1 MDAATRAPSRPYW
14 LPEDTEFAALPR
26 PLQVA
31 ITEILY
37 PAYKQLVLGA
47 ADPLERATAATF
59 VHLLWLELLQQ
70 LELGNC
76 LEDLMRPNF
85 GSAALNGVIAQHL
98 RLVAQS
104 ASGQLSTRRAGPLN
118 FPNRGGSFWKNAH
131 LLTKSR

>member
-1 MDAATRAPSRPYW
+1 MLQREPFHDLTGYPKIPNLRRYLDRCRWPLRKSCIPY
-14 LPEDTEFAALPR
+14 E
-26 PLQVA
+26 
-31 ITEILY
+31 
-37 PAYKQLVLGA
+37 QLVLGA

-98 RLVAQS
+98 RLVGAKQQTDS
-104 ASGQLSTRRAGPLN
+104 FLLRLKALQ
-118 FPNRGGSFWKNAH
+118 GSFQHGAQGP
-131 LLTKSR
+131 

>member
-1 MDAATRAPSRPYW
+1 MDAATPPLSRPYW

-37 PAYKQLVLGA
+37 PAYEQLVLGA

-70 LELGNC
+70 
-76 LEDLMRPNF
+76 F
-85 GSAALNGVIAQHL
+85 GARQLPRGPDAAQF
-98 RLVAQS
+98 RL
-104 ASGQLSTRRAGPLN
+104 RRA
-118 FPNRGGSFWKNAH
+118 
-131 LLTKSR
+131 

>member
-1 MDAATRAPSRPYW
+1 MDAATRALSRPYW

-37 PAYKQLVLGA
+37 PAYEQLVLGA

-98 RLVAQS
+98 RLVGAKQ
-104 ASGQLSTRRAGPLN
+104 QT
-118 FPNRGGSFWKNAH
+118 GSF
-131 LLTKSR
+131 LLRLKALQGRFQHGAQGP